1 MRLKE
6 IERLVLPAC
15 RKFEVKRLDVFGSVA
30 RGQEK
35 DPRDLDFLVE
45 FDKPRHLPSKR
56 FFGLLHHLEDIFDR
70 PIDLDHLFVSDFF
83 IDQSELKGDEPVYSF
98 LVGVRKQINPWS
110 VLNLGLGHGFGSRD
124 APDLIVTLG
133 FQLNF

>member
-1 MRLKE
+1 MKLKE

-15 RKFEVKRLDVFGSVA
+15 RKFEVKRLDIFGSVA

-56 FFGLLHHLEDIFDR
+56 FFGLLHHLEDVFDR
-70 PIDLDHLFVSDFF
+70 PIDLVTTSGIRNPYFRDRVMR
-83 IDQSELKGDEPVYSF
+83 ERKNVYE
-98 LVGVRKQINPWS
+98 G
-110 VLNLGLGHGFGSRD
+110 
-124 APDLIVTLG
+124 
-133 FQLNF
+133 